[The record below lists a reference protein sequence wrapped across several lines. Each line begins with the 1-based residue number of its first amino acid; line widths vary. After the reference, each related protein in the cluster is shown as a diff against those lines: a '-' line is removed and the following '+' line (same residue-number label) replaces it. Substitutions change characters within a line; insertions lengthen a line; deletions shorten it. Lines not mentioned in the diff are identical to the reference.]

1 MKMINNWWERFL
13 SVKMTKRIICQKCGT
28 LFPSTLPIFLEVC
41 LVFSILNIFK
51 HQLTS
56 DCFYND
62 DIAGTNANVKLQ
74 LYGDK
79 GKSDTMSLD
88 SSKNNFER
96 GSIDKFSHVGV
107 DLGKLLKVNHFY

>member
-1 MKMINNWWERFL
+1 MREIPVSEDDKENYLPEVWYTI
-13 SVKMTKRIICQKCGT
+13 SVHTADISGG
-28 LFPSTLPIFLEVC
+28 LFGF
-41 LVFSILNIFK
+41 FYFK
-51 HQLTS
+51 YFQNEFFFNFFH
-56 DCFYND
+56 FYCN

-107 DLGKLLKVNHFY
+107 DLGKLLKVNHIF